1 MALVTMVDILREIVQ
16 DNDPDPAKRIFAD
29 DECVR
34 VLKNY
39 MTIYKLQPMK
49 SLDGMN
55 QRYDSNCQ
63 FWMDGIL
70 QYRTADEAQ
79 AFNFVSTIFTGPTQV
94 IADPATYVVDANDG
108 AVIFLTPFAVP
119 TPVFGTYQ
127 FTNPYH
133 AGADLLDELAGKKAR
148 TSLGVQL
155 GSLSVNLSKLPA
167 DLRKQADEL
176 RGRGGPIIGNHVR
189 SDKLPRRSH
198 NSDFN
203 WMNNR

>member
-1 MALVTMVDILREIVQ
+1 MAVTMVDILRDIVQ
-16 DNDPDPAKRIFAD
+16 DNNPDPTKRIWSD
-29 DECVR
+29 DECIR

-39 MTIYKLQPMK
+39 MTIFKLQPLK
-49 SLDGMN
+49 SLDGMY
-55 QRYDSNCQ
+55 QRFDSNSQ
-63 FWMDGIL
+63 FWMDGLL
-70 QYRTADEAQ
+70 QYRTADDSQ
-79 AFNFVSTIFTGPTQV
+79 AFNFTSNIYTGPTQ
-94 IADPATYVVDANDG
+94 ILAAPTTYVVDVNDG

-119 TPVFGTYQ
+119 TNVFATFQ

-133 AGADLLDELAGKKAR
+133 AGADLIEELAGKKSR

-189 SDKLPRRSH
+189 SDKLPRRNH

>member
-1 MALVTMVDILREIVQ
+1 MALTMVDILREIVQ
-16 DNDPDPAKRIFAD
+16 DNDPDPAKRIFPD

-34 VLKNY
+34 CLKNY
-39 MTIYKLQPMK
+39 MTIFKKQPMK
-49 SLDGMN
+49 SLDGLFS
-55 QRYDSNCQ
+55 RFDSNSQ
-63 FWMDGIL
+63 FWMDGVL
-70 QYRTADEAQ
+70 QYRTADD
-79 AFNFVSTIFTGPTQV
+79 IYTGPTQI
-94 IADPATYVVDANDG
+94 IADPATYVVDVNDG
-108 AVIFLTPFAVP
+108 AVIFLTALDEQH
-119 TPVFGTYQ
+119 PVFGTFY

-133 AGADLLDELAGKKAR
+133 AGADLLEELAGKKSR